1 VPEGDTVYQA
11 APRLHQA
18 LAGQVLSVSDFRV
31 PRYATVDLT
40 GSTVLEVV
48 PRGKHLLTRCS
59 GGITVH
65 SHLRMEGSWR
75 TFAAGEPWRGG
86 PTWQIRVVLG
96 NARHVAVGYRLPV
109 LDILRTADE
118 PAVVGHLG
126 PDVLGQ
132 DWDLDRVLAGALA
145 RPEREI
151 GMVLLDQT
159 VLAGLGNIYRIEAC
173 FVAGVS
179 PWTRVGEVPD
189 LERLVNRA
197 RQMILAN
204 ADRPRRVTTGSM
216 RPGEDLWAYG
226 RGRRPCRR
234 CGTAIRTA
242 EQAPSDAPEEG
253 RVTYWCPRCQ
263 RGPAPVGSPGGVG
276 GAGIR
281 SYRGRAGRSGGDT

>member
-1 VPEGDTVYQA
+1 VPEGDTVLRA
-11 APRLHQA
+11 ARRLHHT

-48 PRGKHLLTRCS
+48 PRGKHLLLRCS

-65 SHLRMEGSWR
+65 SHLRMEGAWR

-86 PTWQIRVVLG
+86 PGWQIRVVLG

-118 PAVVGHLG
+118 SKVVGHLG
-126 PDVLGQ
+126 PDVLGP
-132 DWDLDRVLAGALA
+132 DWDLAQVTANALA
-145 RPEREI
+145 HPEREI
-151 GMVLLDQT
+151 GSVLLDQT
-159 VLAGLGNIYRIEAC
+159 VLAGLGNVYRIEAC
-173 FVAGVS
+173 FIAGIS
-179 PWTRVGEVPD
+179 PWTRVGDVPELD
-189 LERLVNRA
+189 TFLDRA
-197 RQMILAN
+197 RQLIVLN
-204 ADRPRRVTTGSM
+204 ADRPVRVTTGSA
-216 RPGEDLWAYG
+216 RPGEQLWVYG

-234 CGTAIRTA
+234 CGTAIRVS

-263 RGPAPVGSPGGVG
+263 RGPAPVAS
-276 GAGIR
+276 A
-281 SYRGRAGRSGGDT
+281 SYSSRPRG